1 MEAPTSVWVE
11 TRITNEGI
19 SISLLS
25 ESRDGAIVEDET
37 WFTFSEM
44 KEMAPSAPIS
54 LNLTDTTRD
63 LLRQESA
70 GGEEKFGRGHSYEDG
85 SYEHDRDLDID
96 ELLDTGT
103 EPSMPQ
109 KGDVLMDQNPPP
121 WGSDKVPITVT
132 EVLENVKANEHTIN
146 EYNMTVADANP
157 SYSRFDPVIL
167 GTYPDS
173 DKEYAFPKSR
183 LSK

>member
-37 WFTFSEM
+37 WFTFAEM
-44 KEMAPSAPIS
+44 NEMAPSAPIS

-70 GGEEKFGRGHSYEDG
+70 GDEDN
-85 SYEHDRDLDID
+85 SDLDID

-109 KGDVLMDQNPPP
+109 EGDVLMDQNPPP
-121 WGSDKVPITVT
+121 WGSDEVPITVT

-146 EYNMTVADANP
+146 NYGMTVADANP